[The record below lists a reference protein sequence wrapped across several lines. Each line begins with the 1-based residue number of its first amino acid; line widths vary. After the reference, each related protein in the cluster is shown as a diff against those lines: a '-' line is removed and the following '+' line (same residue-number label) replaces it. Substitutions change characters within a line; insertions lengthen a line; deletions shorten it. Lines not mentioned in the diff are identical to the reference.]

1 MGHKCSSDN
10 LRTAAGIA
18 ACRTACA
25 PAHCC
30 QADIGSANCGYA
42 ACGSYDGCNALVS
55 VANVDVSGA
64 DGADGGDGGNG
75 SDGSD
80 GVVDQDDIENNG
92 DTALAE
98 DGEMTTAD
106 VDTSSTDAGDGTFNE
121 PEDGSL
127 LDAVVNAGS
136 TIEDTELNDY
146 DSIDYDLLNQFGV
159 ESKEDQYSGD
169 GEVWEDAA
177 LVDRADAA
185 ADDAAGKK
193 KRQKGGKSKS
203 EGTLGGAA
211 DDVEVSAVL
220 KSKKEGKTKGSTV
233 AAVSAAMEANAAT
246 DPSPFSTGQIV
257 GIAVGV
263 FVAVCM
269 LIRIIKWCCCRK
281 KVD

>member
-1 MGHKCSSDN
+1 MGRKCSSDN

-18 ACRTACA
+18 ACRAACA
-25 PAHCC
+25 PARCC
-30 QADIGSANCGYA
+30 QTDIGSANCGYA
-42 ACGSYDGCNALVS
+42 ACGSYGGCNALVS

-64 DGADGGDGGNG
+64 DGAEDGDGGGNG
-75 SDGSD
+75 SDG
-80 GVVDQDDIENNG
+80 VDQDDVENEG

-106 VDTSSTDAGDGTFNE
+106 VGTSSTDAGDGTFNE

-159 ESKEDQYSGD
+159 EPKEDQYGGD

-185 ADDAAGKK
+185 ADDAASKKKGKK
-193 KRQKGGKSKS
+193 EKKSKGS
-203 EGTLGGAA
+203 SGGAA
-211 DDVEVSAVL
+211 NDVEVAAVL
-220 KSKKEGKTKGSTV
+220 KAKKKGKTKGSAV
-233 AAVSAAMEANAAT
+233 AASAAMEAKAT
-246 DPSPFSTGQIV
+246 TDQSPFSTGQIV

-263 FVAVCM
+263 FVALCM
-269 LIRIIKWCCCRK
+269 LIRVIKWCCCRK
-281 KVD
+281 KID